1 MDYNKI
7 NKIDTDGNG
16 NIVLQDI
23 SGSTISINYNDI
35 ETLKTVLQSFSDN
48 QTYELKQLIG
58 NQNKELLAEIRKIQD
73 KLDEQNTKQNVDKLV
88 GDISEFFKDIF
99 IFKIESAKN
108 RILKNYKILRE
119 TEELLIL
126 EDMPRRK
133 AMFEKEIETIK
144 GNISIDETELRNIA
158 KQ

>member
-1 MDYNKI
+1 LKNCTDYW
-7 NKIDTDGNG
+7 
-16 NIVLQDI
+16 
-23 SGSTISINYNDI
+23 GSTITINYNDI
-35 ETLKTVLQSFSDN
+35 ETLKTILQSFSDN

-73 KLDEQNTKQNVDKLV
+73 KLDEQNTKQNVDKIV
-88 GDISEFFKDIF
+88 SDISEFFKDIF

-144 GNISIDETELRNIA
+144 SNITIDETELRNIA
-158 KQ
+158 KK